1 MNKVKIF
8 LKYFFTVI
16 LLFIIILL
24 LSILSSKFV
33 FKDKIP
39 NAFGYSILRVV
50 SGSME
55 PNIKVG
61 NFVLIKNCKS
71 YKKGDVVTFVD
82 SSNNVVTHRIIK
94 INKDEVVTKGDANNT
109 DDGVIHLS
117 DIQGKVIYQFSD
129 IFRYKDKIIIV
140 LIGLFVIGGLIT
152 ICIPSRK
159 K

>member
-8 LKYFFTVI
+8 FKYFSTVI
-16 LLFIIILL
+16 LLFIVILL
-24 LSILSSKFV
+24 LSVLSSKFI

-39 NAFGYSILRVV
+39 NAFGYSILRVI

-61 NFVLIKNCKS
+61 NFVLIKKCQS
-71 YKKGDVVTFVD
+71 YKKGDIVTFID
-82 SSNNVVTHRIIK
+82 SNKNVITHRIIE
-94 INKDEVVTKGDANNT
+94 INKDNIVTKGDANNT
-109 DDGVIHLS
+109 DDGIIHHS
-117 DIQGKVIYQFSD
+117 DIQGKVIYQFGD
-129 IFRYKDKIIIV
+129 IFRYKDKIVIV
-140 LIGLFVIGGLIT
+140 LLGLFVLGGLIT

>member
-8 LKYFFTVI
+8 FKYFSTVI
-16 LLFIIILL
+16 LLFIVIFL
-24 LSILSSKFV
+24 LSVLSSKFI

-39 NAFGYSILRVV
+39 NAFGYSILRVI

-61 NFVLIKNCKS
+61 NFVLIKKCQS
-71 YKKGDVVTFVD
+71 YKKGDIVTFID
-82 SSNNVVTHRIIK
+82 SNNNVVTHRIIE
-94 INKDEVVTKGDANNT
+94 INKDNIVTKGDANNT
-109 DDGVIHLS
+109 DDGIIHLS
-117 DIQGKVIYQFSD
+117 DIQGKVIYQFGD
-129 IFRYKDKIIIV
+129 IFRYKDKIFIV
-140 LIGLFVIGGLIT
+140 LLSLFVLGGLIT